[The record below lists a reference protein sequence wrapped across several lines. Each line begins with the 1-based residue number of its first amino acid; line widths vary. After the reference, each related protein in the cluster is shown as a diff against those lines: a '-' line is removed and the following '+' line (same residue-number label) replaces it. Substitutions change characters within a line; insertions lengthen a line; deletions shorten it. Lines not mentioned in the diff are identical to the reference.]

1 MENFIKSQYLPN
13 SAIGVIPPICTKVHW
28 GNNTNRAPVI
38 SHWRTYA
45 RQTEINSDREQ
56 IKNKVKMNIALD
68 TNIWIYLTKDTFF
81 KLWTKF
87 KEMKET
93 GEITVIINDIIL
105 KEWARNK
112 PTTIKTLTNNI
123 KNEYKSALNLSNYLQ
138 GEVKT
143 NYLQTIAEYK
153 DEANRIKKA
162 EKRVDEVE
170 TFMKSCK
177 IIETT
182 EAQKLFISELVINKK
197 PPFQNNKNNFNDA
210 LILRNICE
218 YVKVE
223 YPALYDLIY
232 VSNNPD
238 DFIIKGTNEVY
249 QDIFKDLKPIRLKNV
264 TELGE
269 ALKLAPELIEDFDEW
284 LNIQLDNQAMYELDI
299 MRGK

>member
-1 MENFIKSQYLPN
+1 
-13 SAIGVIPPICTKVHW
+13 
-28 GNNTNRAPVI
+28 
-38 SHWRTYA
+38 
-45 RQTEINSDREQ
+45 
-56 IKNKVKMNIALD
+56 MNIALD

-81 KLWTKF
+81 ELWTKF
-87 KEMKET
+87 KEMKES
-93 GEITVIINDIIL
+93 GEIKVIVNDIIL
-105 KEWARNK
+105 KEWIRNK
-112 PTTIKTLTNNI
+112 PTTIKALTNNI

-138 GEVKT
+138 GEKRVK
-143 NYLQTIAEYK
+143 YLQTISEYK
-153 DEANRIKKA
+153 DEVNRIKKA
-162 EKRVDEVE
+162 EQRVEEVE
-170 TFMKSCK
+170 AFMKSCT

-182 EAQKLFISELVINKK
+182 EAQKLFIAELSINKK

-218 YVKVE
+218 FVE
-223 YPALYDLIY
+223 NEVPALYDLIY

-238 DFIIKGTNEVY
+238 DFIDKQTKKVH

-284 LNIQLDNQAMYELDI
+284 LEIQLDNQAMFELDI

>member
-1 MENFIKSQYLPN
+1 
-13 SAIGVIPPICTKVHW
+13 
-28 GNNTNRAPVI
+28 
-38 SHWRTYA
+38 
-45 RQTEINSDREQ
+45 
-56 IKNKVKMNIALD
+56 MNIAID

-81 KLWTKF
+81 ELWTKF
-87 KEMKET
+87 KEMKES
-93 GEITVIINDIIL
+93 GEIKVIVNDIIL

-138 GEVKT
+138 GDAKS
-143 NYLQTIAEYK
+143 NYLQTIYEYK

-162 EKRVDEVE
+162 EDRVEEVE
-170 TFMKSCK
+170 AFMNSCTV
-177 IIETT
+177 IETT
-182 EAQKLFISELVINKK
+182 EAQKLFIAELSTNKN

-218 YVKVE
+218 YVDNEV
-223 YPALYDLIY
+223 PALYDLIY

-238 DFIIKGTNEVY
+238 DFIDKGTKEVY
-249 QDIFKDLKPIRLKNV
+249 ADLLVGLNPVRLKNV

-269 ALKLAPELIEDFDEW
+269 AIKLAPELIEDFDEW
-284 LNIQLDNQAMYELDI
+284 LEIQLDNQAMYELDI